1 MLIHDPVLITGCS
14 SGIGRAS
21 ATALLEAGFTVYATA
36 RKPKVLR
43 DLADAGAHTLALDVT
58 DEASMAAAVA
68 HVEARHGHVGALV
81 NNAGYG
87 AYGPIEEVPLDAVR
101 RQFETNLFGLGRL
114 CQLVLPGMRAA
125 GRGRIVNIGS
135 MGGRATFP
143 TGGWY
148 HASKYAVEALSD
160 ALRIEVAPFG
170 VDVVLVEPGLIRTSF
185 EDVAG
190 AGLEAQVD
198 GPYGPLRQTSR
209 EVTARNYAGRGAVG
223 PEAVAAV
230 VVESLSSGHPRS
242 RYVITPQA
250 RAILQ
255 MRRLAGDRV
264 WDATLRKIYRWA

>member
-1 MLIHDPVLITGCS
+1 MLVHDPVLITGCS

-21 ATALLEAGFTVYATA
+21 AQALLAAGFTVYATA

-43 DLADAGAHTLALDVT
+43 DLAALGAHTLALDVT
-58 DEASMAAAVA
+58 SEASMTAAVA

-87 AYGPIEEVPLDAVR
+87 AYGPIEEVPLDDVR
-101 RQFETNLFGLGRL
+101 RQFETNLFGLGRM

-160 ALRIEVAPFG
+160 ALRVEVAPFG
-170 VDVVLVEPGLIRTSF
+170 IDVALIEPGLIRTSF

-190 AGLEAQVD
+190 AGLESVD
-198 GPYGPLRQTSR
+198 EGPYAGLRRTSR
-209 EVTARNYAGRGAVG
+209 ELTARNYAGRGAAE
-223 PEAVAAV
+223 PDAVASV
-230 VVESLSSGHPRS
+230 VVAALSALRPRP
-242 RYVITPQA
+242 RYVVTGQA

-255 MRRLAGDRV
+255 LRRLGGDRV
-264 WDATLRKIYRWA
+264 WDATVRRVYRWT